1 MRVVE
6 CGRPGAPDAAAWD
19 ALVSCDPRGHLL
31 QTWAWGELKAAYG
44 WRPLRLAV
52 ERDGALVAGAQVL
65 FRALGPLSIAYIP
78 TGPALDPADSE
89 AAHALLRAV
98 HAASRRRR
106 ALYLKVE
113 PEWPDARRGHPGS
126 PGATWPQPETVQP
139 RRTIAVNLEGDEEGL
154 LARMKSKWRYNIR
167 LAAQGWRSARW
178 RATTSPRAGGL
189 LPPDGRHRERDGF
202 GIHTEDYYRRAL
214 DLCPSGGPRSC
225 SPTMRS
231 PSPAD
236 ALCVQRLGLVHVR
249 GLVDAHRERMQP
261 PPAVEA
267 MRWART
273 RGCRCYDLWGI
284 PDADAEEDAGRRTWA
299 AWGASRPA
307 LAAGGALRGRLR
319 PRLCAARPAAG
330 PGGLG
335 VLRRGRGPLTGLSPS
350 GRSTLRPVPG
360 PGPAT
365 RRAPRRG
372 PRSRRPRSPSRRCA
386 PRAPPGSQPSRSAG
400 R

>member
-6 CGRPGAPDAAAWD
+6 CGRPGAPDVAAWD

-78 TGPALDPADSE
+78 KGPALDPADSE

-113 PEWPDARRGHPGS
+113 PEWPDAEVGGHPWLAGGDLAPS
-126 PGATWPQPETVQP
+126 PETVQP
-139 RRTIAVNLEGDEEGL
+139 RRTIVVNLEGDEEGL

-167 LAAQGWRSARW
+167 LAGRKGVEVREVEGDDLAE
-178 RATTSPRAGGL
+178 GL
-189 LPPDGRHRERDGF
+189 AAFYRLMAVTGERDGF

-214 DLCPSGGPRSC
+214 DLFRPLGR
-225 SPTMRS
+225 
-231 PSPAD
+231 A
-236 ALCVQRLGLVHVR
+236 ALLLAYYEGEPLAGLMPFAFN
-249 GLVDAHRERMQP
+249 GQAWYMYGASSNAHRERMPNHLLQW
-261 PPAVEA
+261 EA

-284 PDADAEEDAGRRTWA
+284 PDADAEEDAEAQDLGGVGRFKAGFGGEVVRYVGAYDRVYAPLALRLARA
-299 AWGASRPA
+299 AW
-307 LAAGGALRGRLR
+307 
-319 PRLCAARPAAG
+319 
-330 PGGLG
+330 G
-335 VLRRGRGPLTGLSPS
+335 VLRRGRGPT
-350 GRSTLRPVPG
+350 
-360 PGPAT
+360 A
-365 RRAPRRG
+365 
-372 PRSRRPRSPSRRCA
+372 
-386 PRAPPGSQPSRSAG
+386 
-400 R
+400 